1 MPAFS
6 GTHYMTDHPTAA
18 RKLVTLRRLH
28 DMARAGEKISMLT
41 CYDAAF
47 ARILDDA
54 GVEVLLVGDS
64 LGMVVQGHPTT
75 LPVTMQEM
83 EYHTRCVARA
93 NKTAWIIGD
102 MPFGSYHE
110 SVEQAIGNATRLMQG
125 GAHMVKIEGGGW
137 TAHIVRA
144 LVERGIPVCAHLGF
158 TPQSIHAL
166 GGYRI
171 QGRDESGA
179 SLLKRQ
185 ARELA
190 DAGASM
196 LVLELMPSA
205 VARELT
211 ASIEIPVIGIGAGAG
226 CSGQVLVLYDA
237 LGITRGKQPRF
248 VRNFADAGLNIEAAV
263 RLYVSEVKTGRFPD
277 EALHG
282 Y

>member
-1 MPAFS
+1 
-6 GTHYMTDHPTAA
+6 MTDTTPAA
-18 RKLVTLRRLH
+18 RKLLTLRRIH
-28 DMARAGEKISMLT
+28 DMSRSGEKITMLT

-54 GVEVLLVGDS
+54 GVEILLVGDS

-75 LPVTMQEM
+75 LPVSMQEM
-83 EYHTRCVARA
+83 EYHTRCVARG

-110 SVEQAIGNATRLMQG
+110 SLEQAVGNATRLMQS
-125 GAHMVKIEGGGW
+125 GAHMVKVEGGGW
-137 TAHIVRA
+137 TVATVRA

-158 TPQSIHAL
+158 TPQSVHAL

-171 QGRDESGA
+171 QGRDESA
-179 SLLKRQ
+179 ANLLKQ
-185 ARELA
+185 HARELV

-196 LVLELMPSA
+196 LVLELMPSEL
-205 VARELT
+205 ARELT
-211 ASIEIPVIGIGAGAG
+211 ASLGVPVIGIGAGAG

-248 VRNFADAGLNIEAAV
+248 VRDFSQRGLSIEDAV
-263 RLYVSEVKTGRFPD
+263 RLYVSEVKGGRFPD
-277 EALHG
+277 ESLHG

>member
-1 MPAFS
+1 MTTFS
-6 GTHYMTDHPTAA
+6 DAKNMTDTTPAA
-18 RKLVTLRRLH
+18 RKLLTLRRIH
-28 DMARAGEKISMLT
+28 DMSRSGEKITMLT

-75 LPVTMQEM
+75 LPVSMQEM
-83 EYHTRCVARA
+83 EYHTRCVARG
-93 NKTAWIIGD
+93 NRTAWIIGD

-110 SVEQAIGNATRLMQG
+110 SLEQAVGNATRLMQS
-125 GAHMVKIEGGGW
+125 GAHMVKVEGGGW
-137 TAHIVRA
+137 TVATVRA

-158 TPQSIHAL
+158 TPQSVHAL

-171 QGRDESGA
+171 QGRDESA
-179 SLLKRQ
+179 ANLLKQ
-185 ARELA
+185 HARELV

-196 LVLELMPSA
+196 LVLELMPSEL
-205 VARELT
+205 ARDLT
-211 ASIEIPVIGIGAGAG
+211 ASLGIPVIGIGAGAG

-248 VRNFADAGLNIEAAV
+248 VRDFSQRGLGIEDAV
-263 RLYVSEVKTGRFPD
+263 RLYVSEVKGGRFPD
-277 EALHG
+277 EVLHG

>member
-1 MPAFS
+1 MTTFS
-6 GTHYMTDHPTAA
+6 DAKNMTDTTPAA
-18 RKLVTLRRLH
+18 RKLLTLRRIH
-28 DMARAGEKISMLT
+28 DMSRSGEKITMLT

-75 LPVTMQEM
+75 LPVSMQAM
-83 EYHTRCVARA
+83 EYHTRCVARG
-93 NKTAWIIGD
+93 NRTAWIIGD

-110 SVEQAIGNATRLMQG
+110 SLEQAVGNATRLMQS

-137 TAHIVRA
+137 TVATVRA

-158 TPQSIHAL
+158 TPQSVHAL

-171 QGRDESGA
+171 QGRDESA
-179 SLLKRQ
+179 ANLLKQ
-185 ARELA
+185 HARELV

-196 LVLELMPSA
+196 LVLELMPSEL
-205 VARELT
+205 ARELT
-211 ASIEIPVIGIGAGAG
+211 ASLGIPVIGIGAGAG

-248 VRNFADAGLNIEAAV
+248 VRDFSQRGLSIEDAV
-263 RLYVSEVKTGRFPD
+263 RLYVSEVKGGRFPD
-277 EALHG
+277 EVLHG